1 MHVNTHWTKL
11 VTFLSGHLYTATS
24 EWMVILYFSNESR
37 LLQFDVMF
45 DAFSMKQEN
54 YYYNRVLNTVNRW
67 AVYTAKY
74 RWVKTLQKC
83 FQ

>member
-1 MHVNTHWTKL
+1 MHVNTYGIKL

-37 LLQFDVMF
+37 LLQPDVMF

-54 YYYNRVLNTVNRW
+54 YYYNRVLNT
-67 AVYTAKY
+67 AV
-74 RWVKTLQKC
+74 L
-83 FQ
+83 